1 MIQDPNSSTWLVPT
15 TKTLSLLSRI
25 QANKVVSLTV
35 PQKPTAL
42 VIRTLASNWKTSFL
56 PYLSP
61 STLPST
67 LFLLM
72 ATWLKTTK
80 GQSVRLWLVISASC
94 KISTFLAIL
103 LSETSTR
110 HSTSRKCRSV
120 LPRMQTVRS
129 HTSPSSLGTGF

>member
-1 MIQDPNSSTWLVPT
+1 LIQDPNSSTWLVPT
-15 TKTLSLLSRI
+15 TKTLSPLSRI
-25 QANKVVSLTV
+25 QANIVANLTV
-35 PQKPTAL
+35 PQKHTAL

-129 HTSPSSLGTGF
+129 HTSLSSLGTGF